1 MDPAELVAKVR
12 VRGFRVRVPTK
23 AKDFPASIRVMDRP
37 RVGELRGLGRA
48 IVKVKDLPDTGEG
61 LLLVLP
67 ELDRVT
73 AKVREF
79 PEYLVTAESRTKVTA
94 EDRIKDTDKVMER
107 LDLVNLRDRVN
118 QARLEEVL
126 PEDVPLEV
134 STILHP
140 SSLHHLA
147 RMDRDPRADID
158 SFQRVLRG
166 PISQPARVAN
176 PRDQLQ

>member
-48 IVKVKDLPDTGEG
+48 IIKVKDTEEG

-79 PEYLVTAESRTKVTA
+79 LEYLATADFRTKVTA